1 MGKRWRG
8 SVEGIQEYAMFRTVG
23 HRSLP
28 FAFPPSSAAGVTHV
42 TRRIYPASTL
52 PTSCFFDLTSTTMAT
67 PGPSLLTIPRE
78 LRDQIYGYLL
88 HDAQSLETIGP
99 FPTRAVPEARARLSH
114 RRTSK
119 QPAADLLSHPLR
131 NALELLSGTAHRLRQ
146 LDVLGILTLQRGL
159 QCHCVVNSCAQ
170 A

>member
-1 MGKRWRG
+1 LRGYRSTQCSGLWDIVPYHSPFRRLVPPGSHMSHVVSTPLLLFLLLASSTSRQPQWRRPDPVC
-8 SVEGIQEYAMFRTVG
+8 SPSRANFEI
-23 HRSLP
+23 RS
-28 FAFPPSSAAGVTHV
+28 T
-42 TRRIYPASTL
+42 
-52 PTSCFFDLTSTTMAT
+52 
-67 PGPSLLTIPRE
+67 
-78 LRDQIYGYLL
+78 GYLL